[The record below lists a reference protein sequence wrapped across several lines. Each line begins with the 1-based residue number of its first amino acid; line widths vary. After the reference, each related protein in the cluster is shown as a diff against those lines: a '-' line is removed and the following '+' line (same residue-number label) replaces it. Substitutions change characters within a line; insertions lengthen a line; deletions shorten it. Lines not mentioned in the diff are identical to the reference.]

1 MAFFNRYKKYVFISG
16 VIWAA
21 CLMLSILT
29 YFLVLG
35 PQIQAR
41 KRLESE
47 FAEKKQTYEFAQNA
61 AKEETKKR
69 LRQRIEELQNKLGL
83 FVINSEDSANL
94 SFDISQIASE
104 KKVTALTVENKK
116 SNRAGPTV
124 TDPNNI
130 FESHISVSFIA
141 GFQQFATFLNAL
153 ERNKP
158 VLFVKEF
165 TIALSN
171 RKDSAYQV
179 KLDVTALVRKQ
190 QVSQQT
196 KISPERVVGAEYEDG
211 KISEMR

>member
-1 MAFFNRYKKYVFISG
+1 MAFFNHYRKYLLASG

-21 CLMLSILT
+21 CLMLSILA
-29 YFLVLG
+29 YFMVLG

-69 LRQRIEELQNKLGL
+69 LRRQIEELQNKLGL
-83 FVINSEDSANL
+83 FVINFKDSTNL
-94 SFDISQIASE
+94 SFDISQIAGE
-104 KKVTALTVENKK
+104 KKVTSLTVENKK
-116 SNRAGPTV
+116 SNSVNPTV
-124 TDPNNI
+124 SDPNTI
-130 FESHISVSFIA
+130 LESHISVSFIS

-165 TIALSN
+165 TVALSN
-171 RKDSAYQV
+171 RNDSAYQV
-179 KLDVTALVRKQ
+179 KLDVTAFVRKQ
-190 QVSQQT
+190 QVSRET
-196 KISPERVVGAEYEDG
+196 KTSEERVVGAKYETSKVTD
-211 KISEMR
+211 IR

>member
-1 MAFFNRYKKYVFISG
+1 MAFFNHYRKYLLISG
-16 VIWAA
+16 IIWAA
-21 CLMLSILT
+21 CLVLSVLA
-29 YFLVLG
+29 YFVVLG

-69 LRQRIEELQNKLGL
+69 LHRQIEELQNKLGL
-83 FVINSEDSANL
+83 FVIDSEDSTNL
-94 SFDISQIASE
+94 SFDISQIAGE
-104 KKVTALTVENKK
+104 KKVTSLTVENKK
-116 SNRAGPTV
+116 SNRTNPAV
-124 TDPNNI
+124 SDPNTI

-141 GFQQFATFLNAL
+141 GFQQFATLLNAL

-171 RKDSAYQV
+171 QNDSAYQV
-179 KLDVTALVRKQ
+179 KLDVTAFVRKQ
-190 QVSQQT
+190 QVGRET
-196 KISPERVVGAEYEDG
+196 KTSPERVVGAKYEG
-211 KISEMR
+211 SEISEIR

>member
-1 MAFFNRYKKYVFISG
+1 MAFFNRYKKYFLISG
-16 VIWAA
+16 GIWAA
-21 CLMLSILT
+21 CLVLSVLA
-29 YFLVLG
+29 YFLVLE

-47 FAEKKQTYEFAQNA
+47 FTEKKQTYEFAQNA

-69 LRQRIEELQNKLGL
+69 LHQQIKELQNKLGL
-83 FVINSEDSANL
+83 FVINFEDSANL

-104 KKVTALTVENKK
+104 KKVTTLTVENKK
-116 SNRAGPTV
+116 SNRTSPTV
-124 TDPNNI
+124 SDPNNI

-171 RKDSAYQV
+171 RKDFAYQV

-196 KISPERVVGAEYEDG
+196 KVSSERVVGAKYEDG
-211 KISEMR
+211 KISEIR